1 MKQFSLIILISI
13 SFLTL
18 PYAQVS
24 GGDSKTASQS
34 RKEIKNLKK
43 ENEKAIVRAKKY
55 GKERHLSIQDKATR
69 KRMKKNLKRANK
81 TYGKRRR

>member
-1 MKQFSLIILISI
+1 MKQFSLVILIYMSCI
-13 SFLTL
+13 SLVT
-18 PYAQVS
+18 AQVTGS
-24 GGDSKTASQS
+24 EGKTAAQS
-34 RKEIKNLKK
+34 RKEIRNVKK
-43 ENEKAIVRAKKY
+43 ENEKAAIRAKKY